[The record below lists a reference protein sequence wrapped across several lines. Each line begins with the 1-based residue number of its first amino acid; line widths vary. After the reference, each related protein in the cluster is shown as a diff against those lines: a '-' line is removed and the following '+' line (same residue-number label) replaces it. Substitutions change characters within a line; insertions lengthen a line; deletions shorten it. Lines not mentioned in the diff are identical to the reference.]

1 MPSIWQLWYRNTRI
15 FSEYSNLKLE
25 RSNIGRQNGVTSM
38 VMSIVVQKPGE
49 ITLQQTTGE
58 RGIQASEL
66 KIRTLIAGICGS
78 DVSVFKGR
86 LAHATYPVVAG
97 HEVVGEIIEAG
108 KDTAFTVGEKVVIV
122 PNSFC
127 DTCGNCRIGK
137 RNICLNKK
145 SLGVNEQGIFQE
157 EFVIEEKYALR
168 IHDGMPLERAV
179 LTEPL
184 AVIVHAFEHFEK
196 NAENELLIIGC
207 GSEGMLAVSLASYYG
222 MNVSVCDINA
232 DKLALMNE
240 HLPQVKTLSPEQVE
254 GHRFDYV
261 LECAGVSATVEQ
273 AVRVVKAG
281 GKVVLVGMPP
291 TANLP
296 IVHIV
301 RNEITLV
308 GSIIYS
314 FPQDFQRSLD
324 ILADDRF
331 IINHAIVAP
340 RDMTQFEAAYNDACS
355 GKYGK
360 ILFKFTK

>member
-1 MPSIWQLWYRNTRI
+1 MITSI
-15 FSEYSNLKLE
+15 
-25 RSNIGRQNGVTSM
+25 M
-38 VMSIVVQKPGE
+38 VQKPGE
-49 ITLQQTTGE
+49 IVLQQKE
-58 RGIQASEL
+58 RPNPVQSHEL

-78 DVSVFKGR
+78 DVSVYKGR

-97 HEVVGEIIEAG
+97 HEVVGEIIEVGEQAN
-108 KDTAFTVGEKVVIV
+108 FTLGEKVVIV

-127 DTCGNCRIGK
+127 EACENCRAGR

-157 EFVIEEKYALR
+157 EFVIEAKYALK

-184 AVIVHAFEHFEK
+184 AVIVHALEHFEK
-196 NAENELLIIGC
+196 TSNKELLIIGC
-207 GSEGMLAVSLASYYG
+207 GSEGMLAVSLATYYG
-222 MNVSVCDINA
+222 MNVTVCDINA
-232 DKLALMNE
+232 AKLDLMNQ
-240 HLPQVKTLSPEQVE
+240 HLPSVKTLSPDEVEQ
-254 GHRFDYV
+254 HRFDYV

-296 IVHIV
+296 IVRIV

-314 FPQDFQRSLD
+314 FPHDFQESLN
-324 ILADDRF
+324 ILADETF
-331 IINHAIVAP
+331 LINHGVVAP
-340 RDMTQFEAAYNDACS
+340 RPVHQFESAYEDACS

-360 ILFKFTK
+360 ILFDFTQ

>member
-1 MPSIWQLWYRNTRI
+1 
-15 FSEYSNLKLE
+15 
-25 RSNIGRQNGVTSM
+25 M

-49 ITLQQTTGE
+49 ITLQKTNNE
-58 RGIQASEL
+58 KEVQANEL

-108 KDTAFTVGEKVVIV
+108 SDTSFALGDKVVIV

-127 DTCGNCRIGK
+127 DTCENCRIGK

-145 SLGVNEQGIFQE
+145 SLGVNAQGIFQE
-157 EFVIEEKYALR
+157 EFVIEAKYALR
-168 IHDGMPLERAV
+168 IHDNMPLERAV
-179 LTEPL
+179 LAEPL
-184 AVIVHAFEHFEK
+184 AVIVHALQHFEINSNK
-196 NAENELLIIGC
+196 QLLIIGC

-222 MNVSVCDINA
+222 MNVAVCDINA
-232 DKLALMNE
+232 DKLVLMNE
-240 HLPQVKTLSPEQVE
+240 HLPQVKTFSPEEVE
-254 GHRFDYV
+254 QQRFDYV

-314 FPQDFQRSLD
+314 FPQDFQSSLNT
-324 ILADDRF
+324 LADPNF
-331 IINHAIVAP
+331 IINHAVVAP
-340 RDMTQFEAAYNDACS
+340 RDLTQFEAAYNDACS